1 MDKFADEE
9 TVKLMIDFNKW
20 LMTNDP
26 APKSVAEI
34 RLYWETKR
42 KELADRIVTHYN
54 KELEK
59 IMER

>member
-42 KELADRIVTHYN
+42 KELADKIVTHYN
-54 KELEK
+54 RELEK
-59 IMER
+59 IMGR